1 METLEFKIRIKA
13 HAEKVWSVLWDD
25 ETYKKWTQA
34 FCEGSYAISDWNEG
48 DKIHFM
54 SPNGEGMNS
63 IIDKKIPNEYMAFK
77 HLGEIKD
84 FKELPIDEETKE
96 WSGAMETYR
105 LTPDDEFTDLVAQ
118 VDVVEKYI
126 DYFKEAF
133 PKGLEKV
140 KELSEDQ

>member
-13 HAEKVWSVLWDD
+13 SAEKVWKVLWDD
-25 ETYKKWTQA
+25 ETYRKWSGS
-34 FCEGSYAISDWNEG
+34 FCEGSYAVSDWNQG

-54 SPNGEGMNS
+54 SPSGEGMNS
-63 IIDKKIPNEYMAFK
+63 IIEKKIENEYMAFK
-77 HLGEIKD
+77 HIGELKD
-84 FKELPIDEETKE
+84 FKELPLNEEAKQ

-105 LTPDDEFTDLVAQ
+105 LIQDDEFTDLTAQ
-118 VDVVEKYI
+118 VDVIEKYI

-140 KELSEDQ
+140 KELAEK

>member
-13 HAEKVWSVLWDD
+13 PAEKVWSVLWND
-25 ETYKKWTQA
+25 ETYTQWTSA
-34 FCEGSYAISDWNEG
+34 FCEGSYAVSDWNEG

-54 SPNGEGMNS
+54 SPGGEGMNS
-63 IIDKKIPNEYMAFK
+63 IIETKIPNEYMAFK
-77 HLGEIKD
+77 HIGEIKD
-84 FKELPIDEETKE
+84 FKELPIDEETQK

-105 LTPDDEFTDLVAQ
+105 LTPDDEFTDLVSQ

-140 KELSEDQ
+140 KDLAENK